1 MPTVIVH
8 VTNEDP
14 ILAEMEALPS
24 PTDTSVT
31 LSNPRKRDNKP
42 LHYVTEEALSVIF
55 PWHRISF
62 IEVLPGE
69 ESRGEVDLFFRA

>member
-24 PTDTSVT
+24 PTDTSIT
-31 LSNPRKRDNKP
+31 LTNPRRRDNKP
-42 LHYVTEEALSVIF
+42 LHYVTEEALSVVF
-55 PWHRISF
+55 PWHRVSF

-69 ESRGEVDLFFRA
+69 ESRGEVDLFFRT